1 MNSKIKGLP
10 GNDPYCLPPV
20 HTNYVVKTGGG
31 RTRLNNGFY
40 DVIAIPVINGLVEMA
55 KLAGL
60 QTRFC
65 PILAVLLGIIMGVYI
80 VPLIAAAD
88 GGAEGC
94 HYRSVSGRTV

>member
-1 MNSKIKGLP
+1 M
-10 GNDPYCLPPV
+10 
-20 HTNYVVKTGGG
+20 
-31 RTRLNNGFY
+31 NNGFY

-80 VPLIAAAD
+80 SAPHEPLPMAVLRGVIIGLSAVGLYSGGRNVLQWDEFIATK
-88 GGAEGC
+88 
-94 HYRSVSGRTV
+94 SVKKIK